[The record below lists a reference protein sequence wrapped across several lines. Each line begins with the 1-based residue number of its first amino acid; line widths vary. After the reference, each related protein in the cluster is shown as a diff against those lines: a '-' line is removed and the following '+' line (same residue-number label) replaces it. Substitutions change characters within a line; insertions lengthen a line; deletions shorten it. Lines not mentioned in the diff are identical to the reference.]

1 MIHEIKF
8 DKLQFIK
15 LLNFSSGKKKPL
27 VRKWKTSYTWKEYS
41 LKTLI

>member
-15 LLNFSSGKKKPL
+15 LLNFSSGKKKTIGKKMENKL
-27 VRKWKTSYTWKEYS
+27 YMER
-41 LKTLI
+41 I